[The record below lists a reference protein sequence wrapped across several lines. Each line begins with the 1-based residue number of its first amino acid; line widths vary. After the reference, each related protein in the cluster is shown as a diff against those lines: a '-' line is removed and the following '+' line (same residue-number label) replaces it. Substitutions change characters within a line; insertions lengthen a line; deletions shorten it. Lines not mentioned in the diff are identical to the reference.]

1 MKILITGANGFL
13 GKAVVTALTQRINSR
28 DIRCLVRAG
37 SSLNGLE
44 ELGVEIFRGSLNS
57 EANVKESLKDID
69 TVLHIAA
76 SKSGS
81 PMGMFTETVV
91 STEILFDCLAEMNIN
106 KFIFIS
112 SFALYGTSLLTRG
125 TIVDENTP
133 IEPKPELRDAYS
145 WVKYHQEKLC
155 IDRCKALDIKL
166 VIHRPGVIY
175 SDHSDVL
182 SPRVGLALPNI
193 PFFIIVGGK
202 ANVPFVHVDN
212 CASAIAL
219 SVIKDEANGE
229 IFNLVDETPTQKEL
243 ISIYEKYHGKI
254 PKKITIPLWLYLLGC
269 IFAEKI
275 HKASNGNFPNI
286 FSPYRAKT
294 MYTPLKFSN
303 KKLKAKLEW
312 QPTVTL
318 DEALKK

>member
-1 MKILITGANGFL
+1 
-13 GKAVVTALTQRINSR
+13 
-28 DIRCLVRAG
+28 
-37 SSLNGLE
+37 
-44 ELGVEIFRGSLNS
+44 
-57 EANVKESLKDID
+57 
-69 TVLHIAA
+69 
-76 SKSGS
+76 
-81 PMGMFTETVV
+81 
-91 STEILFDCLAEMNIN
+91 
-106 KFIFIS
+106 
-112 SFALYGTSLLTRG
+112 
-125 TIVDENTP
+125 
-133 IEPKPELRDAYS
+133 
-145 WVKYHQEKLC
+145 
-155 IDRCKALDIKL
+155 
-166 VIHRPGVIY
+166 
-175 SDHSDVL
+175 
-182 SPRVGLALPNI
+182 PNI

>member
-13 GKAVVTALTQRINSR
+13 GKAVVTDIAQKINAH
-28 DIRCLVRAG
+28 DIRCLVRSG
-37 SSLNGLE
+37 SNSNGLE
-44 ELGVEIFRGSLNS
+44 KLGVEIFRGSLNS
-57 EANVKESLKDID
+57 EANVKDSLQDID
-69 TVLHIAA
+69 TVIHIAA

-91 STEILFDCLAEMNIN
+91 STEILFDCLEEMNVK

-112 SFALYGTSLLTRG
+112 SFALYGTSLLSRG
-125 TIVDENTP
+125 STVDEDTP

-145 WVKYHQEKLC
+145 WVKFYQERLC
-155 IDRCKALDIKL
+155 IDRCKALNIEL

-175 SDHSDVL
+175 SDYSDVL

-193 PFFIIVGGK
+193 PFFIVVGGK
-202 ANVPFVHVDN
+202 AKIPFVHVKN

-219 SVIKDEANGE
+219 SVISDKANGE
-229 IFNLVDETPTQKEL
+229 VFNLVDETPTQKEL
-243 ISIYEKYHGKI
+243 ISLYEKYHGKI
-254 PKKITIPLWLYLLGC
+254 SKKIIIPLWLYLLGC

-275 HKASNGNFPNI
+275 HKISKGNFPNI

-303 KKLKAKLEW
+303 EKLKTQLAW
-312 QPTVTL
+312 QPVITL
-318 DEALKK
+318 KDALKK